1 MKPGPGLIVC
11 ALLVAACESRAPR
24 PRTVV
29 EFTEDPVLL
38 QGVIARCRAKG
49 TVARDVEC
57 TNALAAADRIAADEE
72 ARRVGD
78 RSAAFERERSVR
90 RAREDAQRAAA
101 ERSAPRFDPYSS
113 PVGNDASDASPT
125 GTTAPAPA
133 TPAAS
138 TAGAAAL
145 PGGGAPGAVAPSIP
159 KT

>member
-1 MKPGPGLIVC
+1 MKPGPGLIAC

-29 EFTEDPVLL
+29 EFVEDPVLL

-57 TNALAAADRIAADEE
+57 TNALAAADRIADELE
-72 ARRVGD
+72 SQRVGD
-78 RSAAFERERSVR
+78 RSAAFERERTVR

-113 PVGNDASDASPT
+113 PVATDATDAAPT
-125 GTTAPAPA
+125 GATAPAAA

-138 TAGAAAL
+138 TAGAAD
-145 PGGGAPGAVAPSIP
+145 PSSGAASATAPTAP